1 MENPDTTKFHH
12 HELVQSTQHIDPM
25 FKARVEELCGLGL
38 KPKHM
43 MQQLL
48 KDATW
53 GELDHKVEQQ
63 VIGIRKRFFAC
74 RTPVSSKNTYAELLR
89 WFQQIE
95 VRRSPSRP
103 KPMGTARTC
112 WALTI
117 GSGPVTVTALQNAEP
132 PILLVRFFYYSLL
145 RFHRDIGPIILSR
158 LTRQIRRTSRAWRI
172 TRSSE

>member
-48 KDATW
+48 KDAAW

-74 RTPVSSKNTYAELLR
+74 RTPVSSQEHLR
-89 WFQQIE
+89 
-95 VRRSPSRP
+95 
-103 KPMGTARTC
+103 
-112 WALTI
+112 
-117 GSGPVTVTALQNAEP
+117 
-132 PILLVRFFYYSLL
+132 
-145 RFHRDIGPIILSR
+145 
-158 LTRQIRRTSRAWRI
+158 
-172 TRSSE
+172 